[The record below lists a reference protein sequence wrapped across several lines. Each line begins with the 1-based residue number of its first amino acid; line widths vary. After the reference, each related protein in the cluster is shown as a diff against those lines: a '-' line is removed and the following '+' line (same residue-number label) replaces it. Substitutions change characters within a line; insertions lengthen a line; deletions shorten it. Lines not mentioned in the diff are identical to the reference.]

1 VTTTD
6 EATGELRAARPAGA
20 DPLAAGAPP
29 PDGAGGNSSSRPTVT
44 GEQVWRAVRLP
55 IGILFLVLLLVLLV
69 IIIGTPRRTGRLEP
83 EATGKQGS
91 RAIAELL
98 RARDTEVRRS
108 TTVPTGASG
117 TLVIARADLLSPTAL
132 SQLVEGTAAPHV
144 VLIGANGVTALG
156 VEVVT
161 GSGQPVRA
169 RQPGCELTVASV
181 AGVAHLGGETYSAA
195 TPDVDTCYAAGGRP
209 SMLQI
214 RRDVRTVTLL
224 GSGDA
229 LTNERLDQEGNAALA
244 LGLLSE
250 HPTVD
255 WVVHSPAVAADDD
268 DAKTL
273 DELVPDQVGYLQLQ
287 LVIAAVA
294 AALWRGRRLGPIV
307 REQLPVVVRA
317 AEAVE
322 GRARLYGAGRAR
334 GRAADALRSGARH
347 RLAAALSLAP
357 DAGPDETVSAVGAR
371 SRRDAAV
378 VAELL
383 YGPAPSDDESLVR
396 LASELDS
403 LDSEV
408 RRT

>member
-1 VTTTD
+1 V
-6 EATGELRAARPAGA
+6 
-20 DPLAAGAPP
+20 
-29 PDGAGGNSSSRPTVT
+29 
-44 GEQVWRAVRLP
+44 
-55 IGILFLVLLLVLLV
+55 
-69 IIIGTPRRTGRLEP
+69 
-83 EATGKQGS
+83 
-91 RAIAELL
+91 
-98 RARDTEVRRS
+98 
-108 TTVPTGASG
+108 
-117 TLVIARADLLSPTAL
+117 
-132 SQLVEGTAAPHV
+132 SQLVEDTAARHV
-144 VLIGANGVTALG
+144 VLIGANGGTALG

-161 GSGQPVRA
+161 GQEQQVRP
-169 RQPGCELTVASV
+169 RQPGCQLTVATV
-181 AGVAHLGGETYSAA
+181 AGVADLGGETYSASD
-195 TPDVDTCYAAGGRP
+195 PDVQTCYAAAGRP
-209 SMLQI
+209 SLVQI
-214 RRDVRTVTLL
+214 RREDRAVTLL

-229 LTNERLDQEGNAALA
+229 LTNERLDEEGNAALA

-250 HPTVD
+250 HGTVD
-255 WVVHSPAVAADDD
+255 WVISAPVAAADDD
-268 DAKTL
+268 DTRTL
-273 DELVPDQVGYLQLQ
+273 DELIPDQVGYLQLQ
-287 LVIAAVA
+287 LLLAVIV

-334 GRAADALRSGARH
+334 GRAAEALRAGARD

-357 DAGPDETVSAVGAR
+357 DAGPDETVSAVSSR

>member
-6 EATGELRAARPAGA
+6 ETTEQARVAEAA
-20 DPLAAGAPP
+20 DPLADHARPPAPVG
-29 PDGAGGNSSSRPTVT
+29 PDERSSRRTLT
-44 GEQVWRAVRLP
+44 GEQLRRAARVPL
-55 IGILFLVLLLVLLV
+55 GVLFLVFLLVMLL

-91 RAIAELL
+91 RAIVELL
-98 RARDTEVRRS
+98 RARDIEVRRS
-108 TTVPTGASG
+108 TTVPPGASG
-117 TLVIARADLLSPTAL
+117 TLVIARADLLTPREL
-132 SQLVEGTAAPHV
+132 SELVGGTKAPHV
-144 VLIGANGVTALG
+144 VLIGAKGVSAFG
-156 VEVVT
+156 VEVVV
-161 GSGQPVRA
+161 GESQAVRP
-169 RQPGCELTVASV
+169 RQPGCDLPAAA
-181 AGVAHLGGETYSAA
+181 AGVAHLGGEVYSA
-195 TPDVDTCYAAGGRP
+195 DDKDIQGCYAAGGRP
-209 SMLQI
+209 SLVQI

-229 LTNERLDQEGNAALA
+229 FTNERLDEEGNAALA

-250 HPTVD
+250 HGTVD
-255 WVVHSPAVAADDD
+255 WVVNSPVVPADD
-268 DAKTL
+268 DAKKL
-273 DELVPDQVGYLQLQ
+273 EELIPDRIGYLQLQ
-287 LVIAAVA
+287 LLLAVVVT
-294 AALWRGRRLGPIV
+294 ALWRGRRLGPIV

-334 GRAADALRSGARH
+334 GRAADALRAGARD
-347 RLAAALSLAP
+347 RLSTALSLAP
-357 DAGPDETVSAVGAR
+357 DAGPHQTVSAVSAR